1 MAFAA
6 VATTSHQVKKRPY
19 RSPTKNI
26 NSPLSQTSSTSHT
39 SEGLSLDDDIETS
52 KLFSSIPKSSLWT
65 RSAQNGFFIITIIAV
80 ILRLYYI
87 NEPAEVVFDEV
98 HFGGFASKYLRREY
112 FFDVHPPLGKLI
124 IAGIGWLAGYDG
136 GFTFR
141 SIGLSYAGTTAPYV
155 TMRMVMAAFGWA
167 TIALAYSTMIEM
179 GFGIMAAG
187 FTSVL
192 LLFGNYLILLFYPYH
207 PCNILLR

>member
-1 MAFAA
+1 MAFAT
-6 VATTSHQVKKRPY
+6 VATTSHQVKKRSD

-26 NSPLSQTSSTSHT
+26 NSPLSQTSSTSPT
-39 SEGLSLDDDIETS
+39 DEGLIDNDTEDS
-52 KLFSSIPKSSLWT
+52 KLFSSVPKSSLWT

-124 IAGIGWLAGYDG
+124 IAGVGWLAGYDG

-141 SIGLSYAGTTAPYV
+141 NIGLSYAGTTAPYV

-179 GFGIMAAG
+179 GFGVMAAG

-192 LLFGNYLILLFYPYH
+192 LLFGNSYFILFHSHLSS
-207 PCNILLR
+207 CNIILR